1 MCKGS
6 YFELVICG
14 WAIYFREP
22 GCPQQSSRLVKCS
35 QSQTLK
41 LTNLESLA
49 VIQTSVK
56 VTPSTH
62 PRYID
67 IFTRPSNTPELWK
80 INMIWLLGHT
90 TTAVS
95 STVCYIYTYTPR
107 SLKSQPS
114 FPWKVNWSYT
124 LCLHW
129 CVLSWDRD
137 DAFQPKRQW
146 NPSKHHPFE
155 TAYYRPWTCSVCFP
169 LSSLVLWKLGGSQI
183 HWVAAWHSESSYHVD
198 LLQSRKTSLPRVF
211 TKHFSLVN
219 RRSGLTPILK

>member
-114 FPWKVNWSYT
+114 FPWKVNSSYT
-124 LCLHW
+124 FCLHW
-129 CVLSWDRD
+129 CVLSWDRWRSLN
-137 DAFQPKRQW
+137 A
-146 NPSKHHPFE
+146 NE
-155 TAYYRPWTCSVCFP
+155 THLSTTP
-169 LSSLVLWKLGGSQI
+169 LKLCVLPALDMQCLFSTIVSGSLEAGW
-183 HWVAAWHSESSYHVD
+183 
-198 LLQSRKTSLPRVF
+198 
-211 TKHFSLVN
+211 
-219 RRSGLTPILK
+219 